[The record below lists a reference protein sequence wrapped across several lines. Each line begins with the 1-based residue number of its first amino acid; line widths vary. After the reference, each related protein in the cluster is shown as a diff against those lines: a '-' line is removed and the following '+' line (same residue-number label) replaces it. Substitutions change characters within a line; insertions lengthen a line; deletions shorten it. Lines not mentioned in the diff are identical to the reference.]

1 MSRQGLPP
9 VSTSEDV
16 SSARWNFAHAGL
28 FDAAIVVQHD
38 RERERGRQ
46 RHRESA
52 IKLCGGYR
60 TRAALRS
67 ARVRHDSPVVSPHRV
82 SRQGLP
88 PVSTSEDVSSARWK
102 LRARRLVRRSYR
114 IESKRTQNTGKRKSL
129 KMLENTQTGKLNH
142 IQCIKMRVSLSLRT
156 RVGDIKSGK

>member
-1 MSRQGLPP
+1 MCSILLQYTTRMCGGYRTRAALRSARVRHDSPVVSPHRVSRQGLPP

-88 PVSTSEDVSSARWK
+88 PVSTSEDVSSARWN
-102 LRARRLVRRSYR
+102 LRARRLVRRSY
-114 IESKRTQNTGKRKSL
+114 
-129 KMLENTQTGKLNH
+129 
-142 IQCIKMRVSLSLRT
+142 
-156 RVGDIKSGK
+156 SGTT